1 MQTKNTAKKI
11 GPKVA
16 KKAEIKAAEKKEV
29 QTKAK
34 VAKAKPEKKKKEI
47 SKEILKV
54 QKKIKAK
61 KHVLFRGRF
70 GKRRIRRISNK
81 KWQRWRVPRGIDIE
95 MKQHDGYRPKI
106 GYRFAKG
113 IRHLHPSGY
122 PEKTVFNVEELMA
135 ISNEKKPYV
144 IRVAGKV
151 GKRKR
156 IDIVK
161 KANELGLRIL
171 NYRY

>member
-1 MQTKNTAKKI
+1 MQKSSTSKKVE
-11 GPKVA
+11 PKKV
-16 KKAEIKAAEKKEV
+16 KAEPKMADKKEPV
-29 QTKAK
+29 KT
-34 VAKAKPEKKKKEI
+34 KAKPEKKRKEI
-47 SKEILKV
+47 PKEILKK
-54 QKKIKAK
+54 QKKIRGK

-106 GYRFAKG
+106 GYRFAKE

-122 PEKTVFNVEELMA
+122 PEKTINNIGELMV
-135 ISNEKKPYV
+135 ISKEKNPFV
-144 IRVAGKV
+144 VRVAGKV

-156 IDIVK
+156 IEIVK
-161 KANELGLRIL
+161 KANELGLRVL